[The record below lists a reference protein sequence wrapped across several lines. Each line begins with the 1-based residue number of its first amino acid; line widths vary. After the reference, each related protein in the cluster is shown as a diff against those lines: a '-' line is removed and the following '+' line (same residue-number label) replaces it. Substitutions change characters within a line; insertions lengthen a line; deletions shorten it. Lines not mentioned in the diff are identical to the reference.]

1 MTQQLET
8 EIYYPESDGQP
19 MGETDAHRDILV
31 YLVTALQQYFANRP
45 DVYVT
50 GNLFIYYVRGQ
61 PRLSVCPDVFV
72 AFGSAKRR
80 RETYQTWRD
89 GPFPQ
94 VVIEVSS
101 PSTRTDDEVRK
112 PRLYEEQGVLE
123 YYLFD
128 PHREPEAPDA
138 ATEVGELKRYWRS
151 TVEVPFG
158 PVETIAPGTLVHS
171 DALGLGLTARGRE
184 LRLVN
189 EATGRL
195 LPTADEEVAARQAAE
210 EQALVEAQARRAEEQ
225 ARQAAEAQATALADE
240 VARLRAEL
248 EKYSEH

>member
-61 PRLSVCPDVFV
+61 PRLSVCPDVCV

-101 PSTRTDDEVRK
+101 PSTRTDDEGRK

-128 PHREPEAPDA
+128 PHREPEAADA
-138 ATEVGELKRYWRS
+138 VAEVGELKRYWRS

-158 PVETIAPGTLVHS
+158 PVETIAPGTMAHS
-171 DALGLGLTARGRE
+171 DALGLGFTARGRE

-210 EQALVEAQARRAEEQ
+210 GQALAEAR

-248 EKYSEH
+248 EKRSEH